1 MLIHLINM
9 MRHRRVQWAAME
21 FLLVSQK
28 KHRTW
33 IMLKQL
39 LLLLLR
45 MAAVAAVVLMVA
57 QPRLQNQLGN
67 LLGGTRT
74 HHIVLLDDSFSMSDR
89 WADTDAFSEAKK
101 VVRTH
106 RRQRR
111 PARSPPVVHAVAVFA
126 RGHGQRAR
134 GTRLAQAAGGQP
146 SSATNWRP
154 CWPRSKSR
162 RPAAGPLPALQA
174 VGQLLGRQ
182 RRRAANLLP
191 DLRFPR
197 PAMERAGRAAQGAAG
212 NSARRGRR
220 ST

>member
-9 MRHRRVQWAAME
+9 MRHRRLEWAAME

-33 IMLKQL
+33 IIFKQL

-57 QPRLQNQLGN
+57 QPQLQSQLGN

-101 VVRTH
+101 VVERIATNAA
-106 RRQRR
+106 RQDRLQSFTLLRFSRAQR
-111 PARSPPVVHAVAVFA
+111 PSAPRS
-126 RGHGQRAR
+126 RIWSSSRW
-134 GTRLAQAAGGQP
+134 AA
-146 SSATNWRP
+146 SSAKNWRGG
-154 CWPRSKSR
+154 CR
-162 RPAAGPLPALQA
+162 R
-174 VGQLLGRQ
+174 
-182 RRRAANLLP
+182 
-191 DLRFPR
+191 
-197 PAMERAGRAAQGAAG
+197 
-212 NSARRGRR
+212 
-220 ST
+220 